1 MLILQA
7 LFSKDFRDQFLKAL
21 ATLVLTM
28 LLAPLHGGAQEAKPL
43 PVPDERYKADILL
56 VVAHPDDEGA
66 ATPYLARALDEGK
79 RVAVA
84 FGTHGSSGANEAS
97 SEQAVALGAIRE
109 IEARRALATLGI
121 TNVWFLGGKDTASQD
136 VLQSLANW
144 GHGAALEQLVRV
156 VRLTRPE
163 VILTFLPG
171 TFVGEDHGDH
181 QATGVLATEAF
192 DTAGDPSVFP
202 EQLAGPMRRLEPF
215 LENLRSW
222 QPKKIFYFPD
232 ATNDGMF
239 RGKGPEYSVKDIAKS
254 ARQPYW
260 RLALESFRAHQ
271 TQAKSYL
278 DSLRKLNEAELEKKA
293 VADGWGDAQR
303 FVLGKSLVGGSATG
317 DVLENIKPEAI
328 PFVGPTISPKPEPPE
343 LYVEL
348 AGPWSFYD
356 DFRRAHG
363 LTHLWHPEPP
373 EIALQAGTTLV
384 IPLWLRNET
393 GGPKEVTLIADLPA
407 GWKLQSAAGKFVVA
421 AKQVAAARVEIEL
434 PQLNDTA
441 HEKQELREIS
451 VRAESNG
458 QSIGAAK
465 LRVELRKRALPQ

>member
-1 MLILQA
+1 MLPLRVLFLDNFRGQLMKRLTIFVLA
-7 LFSKDFRDQFLKAL
+7 LLI
-21 ATLVLTM
+21 
-28 LLAPLHGGAQEAKPL
+28 APLHGGAQEAKPL

-66 ATPYLARALDEGK
+66 ATPYLARALDDGK
-79 RVAVA
+79 RVAVV

-97 SEQAVALGAIRE
+97 SEQAAALGAIRE

-121 TNVWFLGGKDTASQD
+121 TNAWFLGGKDTASQD

-144 GHGAALEQLVRV
+144 GHGAALEQLVRL

-192 DTAGDPSVFP
+192 DAAGDPAALP

-215 LENLRSW
+215 LENLRPW
-222 QPKKIFYFPD
+222 QPKKIYYFPD
-232 ATNDGMF
+232 ATNDEMF
-239 RGKGPEYSVKDIAKS
+239 RGKGPEYSVKDISKS
-254 ARQPYW
+254 AKQAYW

-278 DSLRKLNEAELEKKA
+278 DSLGKLREAELEKKA

-317 DVLENIKPEAI
+317 DIFENIKPEAI
-328 PFVGPTISPKPEPPE
+328 PFVRPTISPKPEPPE

-384 IPLWLRNET
+384 IPLWLRNQT
-393 GGPKEVTLIADLPA
+393 SGPKEVTLIADLPA
-407 GWKLQSAAGKFVVA
+407 GWKLQSGAGKFVVA

-434 PQLNDTA
+434 PQLDETA
-441 HEKQELREIS
+441 HGKQELREVT
-451 VRAESNG
+451 VRAESSG
-458 QSIGAAK
+458 QSVGVVK
-465 LRVELRKRALPQ
+465 LRVELRKRALSQ